1 MDNGNIELIDK
12 IENYEGRSDSIV
24 SIEDC
29 HHNSSHCSR
38 NGKIVSMNMSFF
50 TVLIGRQQQK
60 SLELQKTYGLP
71 SRFRYAKMKQYA
83 DIEKAKQI
91 YNGDN

>member
-1 MDNGNIELIDK
+1 MDGNIELIDK
-12 IENYEGRSDSIV
+12 IENYEGRSDSVV

-29 HHNSSHCSR
+29 HHNSSRCSC

-50 TVLIGRQQQK
+50 TVLIRRQQQK
-60 SLELQKTYGLP
+60 SLEPQKTYSLL